1 MATHGKRARELA
13 QQERRERKRAKKAE
27 SAAQRAGK
35 TSAADGSFTP
45 DTEGQVQT
53 AASEWIR

>member
-1 MATHGKRARELA
+1 LA

-27 SAAQRAGK
+27 SAAQRAAK
-35 TSAADGSFTP
+35 APATDGSLTP